1 MGEILMDYM
10 KKISLMVKEHR
21 KATGLSQLDLA
32 NIAGV
37 GKTTIFDIEKGKE
50 TIRFDNVVRVLEVLN
65 IKIEFLSPYEGIS
78 NENN

>member
-1 MGEILMDYM
+1 MDYM